1 MKNSKFQTK
10 YFPLPAPS
18 KYQILM
24 YLSHQLERLNAE
36 SAARAKRERR
46 RANEIKTRT
55 IQRMQLQM
63 TAPLDIGM
71 NQEDSSLGV
80 GQDDVFDL
88 GRTEEGLRPTQQVA
102 FMRDE
107 DGDVIIDSDDPDNEG
122 YEEGEEDEEDGNVL
136 ELEEERERK
145 MATLEAE
152 MDGLYDAYQDRLR
165 ERDAKY
171 KVKESRRKN
180 AEREEWHGIDSRD
193 TDQELEETDEE
204 GGWEKMQQVKN
215 NDEASSVYSSDDSE
229 EEDVQSKRKRRKLQ
243 DPPSSSQIAKRQR
256 LISKLDPPT
265 TSAAARVWF
274 AQDVFTGVNGLDDM
288 ENLED
293 DMENLEDENEDNFDD
308 VEVSDGIVHTY
319 SLLKAAIK
327 RYPPPKTTLSSFH
340 KTMTAIQL
348 CGMLRMKMKMK
359 SNWPR

>member
-1 MKNSKFQTK
+1 MRNSKFQTK
-10 YFPLPAPS
+10 YFPFPTLS
-18 KYQILM
+18 KYRILM
-24 YLSHQLERLNAE
+24 YLTHQLERLNAE

-71 NQEDSSLGV
+71 NQEDSALGL
-80 GQDDVFDL
+80 GQEDVFDL
-88 GRTEEGLRPTQQVA
+88 GRAEEGLRPTQQVA

-107 DGDVIIDSDDPDNEG
+107 DGDIIIDSDDQDNEA
-122 YEEGEEDEEDGNVL
+122 YEEDEEDGNVL
-136 ELEEERERK
+136 ELEEEREKK

-193 TDQELEETDEE
+193 TDQELEESDEE
-204 GGWEKMQQVKN
+204 GGWEKMQQVKV
-215 NDEASSVYSSDDSE
+215 NDETSSDSSDDSE
-229 EEDVQSKRKRRKLQ
+229 DDVQSKRKRRKLQ

-256 LISKLDPPT
+256 LISKLDPPK
-265 TSAAARVWF
+265 TSVAARVWF

-293 DMENLEDENEDNFDD
+293 EDEENFDD
-308 VEVSDGIVHTY
+308 VEVSDGIMHIY
-319 SLLKAAIK
+319 PLLKAAVK
-327 RYPPPKTTLSSFH
+327 RYPPLKMSLSSFH
-340 KTMTAIQL
+340 KTMTATQP

-359 SNWPR
+359 SNWPG